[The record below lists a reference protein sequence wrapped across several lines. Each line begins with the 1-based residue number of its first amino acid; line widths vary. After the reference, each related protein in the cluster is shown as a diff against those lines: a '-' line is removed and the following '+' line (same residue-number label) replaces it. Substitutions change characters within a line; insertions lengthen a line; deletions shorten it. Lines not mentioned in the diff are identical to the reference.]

1 MRNFL
6 MGTCVLVLVGSSSLG
21 QGSGLSPYDTPKVV
35 SGVPEGTRLAGLG
48 TMVDGDTLRL
58 NEQLVRIAG
67 IDAPES
73 DQQCELRYGV
83 AYACGAAA
91 SAMMAEILA
100 QGPVECQAL
109 GRDRFGRILARC
121 WQGTQDIGA
130 DMVRAGH
137 ALAYV
142 QMSQAYL
149 PQQEAAKHEKVGLWR
164 GRYTPPWA
172 FRQAQASA
180 YRSDPS
186 RPDCSS
192 KANRKSKT
200 MHNICAD
207 LAASLSRKAR
217 LTR

>member
-1 MRNFL
+1 MRYSVF
-6 MGTCVLVLVGSSSLG
+6 GTLVLFVLGSSALG
-21 QGSGLSPYDTPKVV
+21 QTASLTGFDTPRVM

-58 NEQLVRIAG
+58 NGHLVRLAG
-67 IDAPES
+67 IDAPEAE
-73 DQQCELRYGV
+73 QLCELRYGV
-83 AYACGAAA
+83 AYPCGAAA
-91 SAMMAEILA
+91 SAFMAEIVA
-100 QGPVECQAL
+100 EGPVECQAL

-121 WQGTQDIGA
+121 WQGTHDIGA

-142 QMSQAYL
+142 QMSQVYL
-149 PQQEAAKHEKVGLWR
+149 PQQEAAKHEKLGLWR
-164 GRYTPPWA
+164 GRFTPPWA

-186 RPDCSS
+186 RPDCST
-192 KANRKSKT
+192 KANRKTKT